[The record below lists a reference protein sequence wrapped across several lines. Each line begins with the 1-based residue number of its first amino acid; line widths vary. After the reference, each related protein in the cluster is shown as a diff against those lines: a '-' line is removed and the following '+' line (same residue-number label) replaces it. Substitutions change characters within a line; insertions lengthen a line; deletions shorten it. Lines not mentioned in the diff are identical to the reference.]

1 MKRKYLSVLLVFSLL
16 MSLFAIPASA
26 YVSEQDKASGNA
38 AAIEKATKDYNDAA
52 ARGDTA
58 GMAAAHAAA
67 ESIRNASGYSGGSD
81 GTGSS
86 SSGSSSS
93 GSRSS
98 GGSSSGG
105 SSYSGGSSSGSSSGG
120 SSSSNSSSSTAD
132 KTQQMAEN
140 SAAWYV
146 AKSAYDAAVASGD
159 SAAAAKAQST
169 MDNLHEKNTALANDI
184 AGKGGSVSYNAS
196 TGVTTITTRDG
207 TRITNADGK
216 SQDGSSIGMTYQIKD
231 SNYNYTNVSS
241 SQFSEAGIKSY
252 LNAGGDIDGLVA
264 AYNQTAKDVAENWK
278 YGSEEEHLDITSE
291 INIVKQWFPDI
302 SSSELNALKASLQEA
317 KEDYADAYD
326 AYIAARDRGDSAG
339 MQTALDAM
347 HAANAAAEDARG
359 KVGYSGNSSV
369 TADNLTNDG
378 GFFSA
383 GTQPTKA
390 AGTPSR
396 DGTGVVTFSKTYDI
410 VATAVGGGTISPS
423 GTTHVTEGGSQTYTM
438 TANTGYEIA
447 DVVVDGVSKGAVTS
461 YTFSNVNS
469 AHTIKAS
476 FQQKSCDITA
486 SCGTGGK
493 ISPSGKSIVKYGESK
508 THTITP
514 NSGFD
519 IADVVVDGVSK
530 GAVKT
535 YTFSNVTESHT
546 ISASFRANGKVDINT
561 LDVTDN
567 LGTDLSKN
575 SIKSGYG
582 IKVSVPVTATNV
594 SDVNVTLSYNFGDGA
609 KSVTLQ
615 KSIGVY
621 VLPINTSSK
630 TLARCV
636 YIPVATADGAYT
648 LTVTVTAKNAAGEM
662 LSDTSSAVITVLGS
676 MYEDDFTG
684 DS

>member
-1 MKRKYLSVLLVFSLL
+1 
-16 MSLFAIPASA
+16 
-26 YVSEQDKASGNA
+26 
-38 AAIEKATKDYNDAA
+38 
-52 ARGDTA
+52 
-58 GMAAAHAAA
+58 
-67 ESIRNASGYSGGSD
+67 
-81 GTGSS
+81 
-86 SSGSSSS
+86 
-93 GSRSS
+93 
-98 GGSSSGG
+98 
-105 SSYSGGSSSGSSSGG
+105 
-120 SSSSNSSSSTAD
+120 
-132 KTQQMAEN
+132 MAEN

-184 AGKGGSVSYNAS
+184 AGSGGSVSYNAS

-241 SQFSEAGIKSY
+241 TQFSEAGIQSY
-252 LNAGGDIDGLVA
+252 LNAGGDVEGLVA

-278 YGSEEEHLDITSE
+278 YGSEEEHLSIASE

-369 TADNLTNDG
+369 TADNLTDDG

-390 AGTPSR
+390 ASTPSR

-410 VATAVGGGTISPS
+410 VASAVGSGTIFPS

-438 TANTGYEIA
+438 TANTGYE
-447 DVVVDGVSKGAVTS
+447 
-461 YTFSNVNS
+461 
-469 AHTIKAS
+469 
-476 FQQKSCDITA
+476 
-486 SCGTGGK
+486 
-493 ISPSGKSIVKYGESK
+493 
-508 THTITP
+508 
-514 NSGFD
+514 

-546 ISASFRANGKVDINT
+546 ISASFRANGKVDINSP
-561 LDVTDN
+561 DVTDN

-636 YIPVATADGAYT
+636 YIPVATADGTYT
-648 LTVTVTAKNAAGEM
+648 LTVTVTAKNAAGEL
-662 LSDTSSAVITVLGS
+662 LSDTASATITVLGS